1 MRIAEKILKG
11 QGWRDKDYGTPP
23 MIDIKTYYKAL
34 IIKTLLYIRK
44 EISYNKDKN
53 LINKKLASRYGIWGS
68 GEISFM

>member
-34 IIKTLLYIRK
+34 IIKAVQYCC
-44 EISYNKDKN
+44 KN
-53 LINKKLASRYGIWGS
+53 TQTGQWNRTVS
-68 GEISFM
+68 